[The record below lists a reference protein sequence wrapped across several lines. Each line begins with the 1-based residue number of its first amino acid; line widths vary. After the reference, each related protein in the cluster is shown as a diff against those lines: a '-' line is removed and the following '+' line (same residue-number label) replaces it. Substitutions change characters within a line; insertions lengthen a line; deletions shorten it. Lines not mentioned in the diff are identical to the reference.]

1 MLNTQE
7 ALVITM
13 TSAPADVSIYEVYP
27 WTSSLNAKLIL
38 GSLLDTFYNHLKFS
52 MFKTQLIISTFP
64 SVFSFFFHLCVLLWS
79 TSLPTPTPST
89 YPCTSLYPDQ
99 RLMSH
104 QWPFPQSHIYLF
116 GDYLLSFLLQKSVLN
131 YLPFSLSLLC
141 HLSSRLIISFLDYY
155 SGLLT

>member
-1 MLNTQE
+1 MLTTQE

-79 TSLPTPTPST
+79 TSLPTPTLHLP
-89 YPCTSLYPDQ
+89 LYQ
-99 RLMSH
+99 
-104 QWPFPQSHIYLF
+104 
-116 GDYLLSFLLQKSVLN
+116 
-131 YLPFSLSLLC
+131 SLSRPETYESSVT
-141 HLSSRLIISFLDYY
+141 LSSVPHLFIWRLPSVFSTSEICFELSPLFFIPAVSP
-155 SGLLT
+155 